1 MKAKTERE
9 TRAAMRAARRE
20 MDMTQNQRDALY
32 YRRAKQA
39 SARVRRGRKAPSANC
54 PSGKEGRGEAH

>member
-39 SARVRRGRKAPSANC
+39 SARVRRGRLAAIGELPER
-54 PSGKEGRGEAH
+54 EGGVR